1 MSPSASGGNGTSTR
15 RAHVPSLSSPHPLG
29 GFLPALYQ
37 EDEFAQAFTGGLDG
51 VLAPIF
57 NSLDNFEA
65 YLDPRVAPEDFLDW
79 LGTWMG
85 LVVDETWPLERRRAF
100 VAEASALYR
109 RRGTPK
115 GMAAHVKL
123 FTGGEVEILER
134 GGTAWSAQSGGKLP
148 GSAGFDM
155 LVRVRVDDPA
165 QVDRTR
171 LDALVAAAKP
181 AHLAH
186 RVEVIPK
193 TPPPT
198 AAPPA
203 PPSGPP
209 APPAPQAGP
218 ATPGAP
224 PAAPTAPG
232 AGPPAVPSAGP
243 PAHPSRPR
251 QTREVR
257 TLPKEPPAPAPGPPA
272 KEPEKPD
279 G

>member
-1 MSPSASGGNGTSTR
+1 MSPSASGGNGSSAG
-15 RAHVPSLSSPHPLG
+15 RAYVPSLSSPHPLG
-29 GFLPALYQ
+29 AFLPALYQ
-37 EDEFAQAFTGGLDG
+37 EDEFAQALTAGLDE

-65 YLDPRVAPEDFLDW
+65 YLDPKVAPEDFLDW
-79 LGTWMG
+79 LGSWMG

-109 RRGTPK
+109 KRGTPK

-186 RVEVIPK
+186 RVEVLPK
-193 TPPPT
+193 SPPPS

-203 PPSGPP
+203 PPTGPPGSPALQPGPP
-209 APPAPQAGP
+209 A
-218 ATPGAP
+218 AP
-224 PAAPTAPG
+224 PAAPA
-232 AGPPAVPSAGP
+232 APSAGA

-251 QTREVR
+251 ATREVR
-257 TLPKEPPAPAPGPPA
+257 ALPKEPE
-272 KEPEKPD
+272 KEPDKAD
-279 G
+279 A